1 MKVIIY
7 HMTNEPKRISCI
19 ETELK
24 ILRKYAD
31 MQGWEIVNEYVDMT
45 STISKKKELDKVIS
59 YEGEYD
65 IVLVKY
71 AYYVARNTDSFFKI
85 RRQLQNKGVRIYGIN
100 EGWC

>member
-1 MKVIIY
+1 
-7 HMTNEPKRISCI
+7 
-19 ETELK
+19 
-24 ILRKYAD
+24 